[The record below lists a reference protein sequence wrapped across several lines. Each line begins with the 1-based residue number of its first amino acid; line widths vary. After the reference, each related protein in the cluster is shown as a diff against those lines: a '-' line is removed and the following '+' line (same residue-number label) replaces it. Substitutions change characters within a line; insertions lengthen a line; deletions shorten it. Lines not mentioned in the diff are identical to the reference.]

1 MKKGG
6 RLMAFLSREQLIND
20 LQTAFPSL
28 MEEYGLEDIGIF
40 EEEGQKDQYYLGYT
54 VRKGGKAYMIHLPY
68 KKDHDGGL
76 EPSSHTWTI
85 ESDDPDAVDSSGFDS
100 MESALMK
107 I

>member
-1 MKKGG
+1 
-6 RLMAFLSREQLIND
+6 MAFISREQLINE

-28 MEEYGLEDIGIF
+28 LEEYGLENIGIF

-54 VRKGGKAYMIHLPY
+54 VKKDGNAYMIHLPY

-76 EPSSHTWTI
+76 EPASDQWTI
-85 ESDDPDAVDSSGFDS
+85 ESDAPESADTTGFDS
-100 MESALMK
+100 MEAALRE

>member
-1 MKKGG
+1 
-6 RLMAFLSREQLIND
+6 MAFISREQLINE

-28 MEEYGLEDIGIF
+28 LEEYGLEDIGIF

-54 VRKGGKAYMIHLPY
+54 MKKDGKAYMIHLPY

-76 EPSSHTWTI
+76 EPSSEQWTI
-85 ESDDPDAVDSSGFDS
+85 ESDDPESVDTSEFNSI
-100 MESALMK
+100 EAALKM

>member
-1 MKKGG
+1 
-6 RLMAFLSREQLIND
+6 MAFISREQLIND

-28 MEEYGLEDIGIF
+28 LEEYGLEDIGIF

-54 VRKGGKAYMIHLPY
+54 MKKDGKAYMIHLPY

-76 EPSSHTWTI
+76 EPSSEQWTI
-85 ESDDPDAVDSSGFDS
+85 ESDDPESVDTSGFNS
-100 MESALMK
+100 IEAALKM

>member
-1 MKKGG
+1 
-6 RLMAFLSREQLIND
+6 MAFLSREQLIND

-28 MEEYGLEDIGIF
+28 MDDYKLENIGIF

-54 VRKGGKAYMIHLPY
+54 ARKDGKAYMIHLPY

-76 EPSSHTWTI
+76 EPSSSQWTI
-85 ESDDPDAVDSSGFDS
+85 ESDDPGTIDTSGYES
-100 MESALMK
+100 LESAFRG